1 MFPMNHYQIEERS
14 RQIIG
19 ELHAEAAQ
27 RRLVRRARE
36 AHEARTAPR
45 GSGRQPGA
53 ALRTFLTGPRGA
65 LAAALRALAARI
77 DVTARTEAGLA

>member
-1 MFPMNHYQIEERS
+1 MFPMNHYYLEERS

-27 RRLVRRARE
+27 RRLVRQARE
-36 AHEARTAPR
+36 AHEARTAPH

-53 ALRTFLTGPRGA
+53 ALRTFLAAPRGA

-77 DVTARTEAGLA
+77 DGTARPEVGLA